1 MGNDLKTQ
9 ENDASVSTF
18 IESLSDPQQIADSR
32 VLLTLFSEVYQAE
45 ARMWGDSIIGFGH
58 YQYRYSSGR
67 EGTWMRGGFSPRK
80 GKFSL
85 YIMDGFDR
93 YQELLEKL
101 GKFKTGKSCLYL
113 NRLEQVDLYVLREL
127 LEGSFAHMQEMYPE

>member
-1 MGNDLKTQ
+1 MANAPKTQ
-9 ENDASVSTF
+9 ENDASVEAF
-18 IESLSDPQQIADSR
+18 IQNLSDPQQIADSHE
-32 VLLTLFSEVYQAE
+32 LLKMFQEISKAE

-85 YIMDGFDR
+85 YIMDGFAN
-93 YQELLEKL
+93 YVGLLGKL
-101 GKFKTGKSCLYL
+101 GKFKTGKSCLYIT
-113 NRLEQVDLYVLREL
+113 RLDQVEMGVLRDLVKE
-127 LEGSFAHMQEMYPE
+127 SFAHMQEMYPE